1 MRESRIN
8 LCPIIL
14 LRFWHDIDEFSSI
27 LSSPFSSPSLS
38 IFWTSSSVNF
48 LWKVRKQFFRSFSV
62 MKPSWKF
69 QNMRWKVRLTKYFVL
84 IQHLECFL
92 HYKLVFRS
100 HFFCYIWNWTIQLLK
115 AGTATV
121 ICFKKYKYSWLIR
134 EGWQQIF
141 SFTNPYAHIK

>member
-1 MRESRIN
+1 MPHHITK
-8 LCPIIL
+8 IL
-14 LRFWHDIDEFSSI
+14 TWYWWIHWVQFCHHHFHHHLWVSSEHHHQSTFSGKSGK
-27 LSSPFSSPSLS
+27 S
-38 IFWTSSSVNF
+38 
-48 LWKVRKQFFRSFSV
+48 FRSFAV

-92 HYKLVFRS
+92 CHQLVFRS
-100 HFFCYIWNWTIQLLK
+100 HSMGYIWNWTIQLLK
-115 AGTATV
+115 AGKATV
-121 ICFKKYKYSWLIR
+121 ICFKKYKYTWLIR